1 MRLIVPYNADNYT
14 ELCIY
19 HRVDMDG
26 RGSGAIVNIA
36 NSILER
42 QVFFYGANYEADFSI
57 EKILTSFPRLKNIF
71 IVDYSISIEDT
82 IKILKKNIN
91 VIWCDHHETAKD
103 RYLSSDEFKLV
114 KVDKNLEDTDII
126 QFSLTDK
133 YKYPGKFY
141 GYFSNQYSGAM
152 VTYRVLESIFNTK
165 DEYKKWY
172 TNLGIVMNTISIYD
186 TWNQSD
192 TEKWNTA
199 LTFNVVARDY
209 DFTPYS
215 VLWVEIARNIK
226 IYYDILKEGHVITRH
241 DEISNKINSG
251 AYAGTL
257 YWKDKCFCCI
267 NDMRNSLALN
277 SVFDPNIHDGC
288 LFYKFNPKEK
298 GYRDGEEIQGV
309 WKITLFSNDLLP
321 EEKKQTIDLTTI
333 AKEYGGGG
341 HRCACGFSCVD
352 LPFDIHSIKPI
363 YKKTL

>member
-257 YWKDKCFCCI
+257 YWKDKC
-267 NDMRNSLALN
+267 S
-277 SVFDPNIHDGC
+277 
-288 LFYKFNPKEK
+288 
-298 GYRDGEEIQGV
+298 
-309 WKITLFSNDLLP
+309 
-321 EEKKQTIDLTTI
+321 
-333 AKEYGGGG
+333 
-341 HRCACGFSCVD
+341 
-352 LPFDIHSIKPI
+352 
-363 YKKTL
+363 